1 MAVKTKLEARGII
14 AAVTTRTGVTK
25 TTGEVWERVQAVV
38 IGPSTIAQVDVTDHP
53 EKVKLSSGQSVAWL
67 VEVGSFRDEDQVRFV
82 SVLDVKAG

>member
-1 MAVKTKLEARGII
+1 MAVKTKLEARGVI
-14 AAVTTRTGVTK
+14 AALTTRSGVSQK
-25 TTGEVWERVQAVV
+25 SGEVWERVQAVV

-53 EKVKLSSGQSVAWL
+53 EVGKLNTGQNVAWL